1 MFLTSIQTI
10 EQFKEVL
17 IQLPKRSYTQPCD
30 ILSNATIGQHTRHVI
45 ELYQCLLANYGI
57 AKICYDK
64 RERNTQIEEDVT
76 YAVAQLTQIQQ
87 ALEKPDKELIISY
100 DLGEN
105 EVFLQ
110 SNFLRELMYN
120 LEHMIHHQAL
130 IRVGVNRL
138 TDVTLPDSFGVA
150 PSTIQ
155 FRKQCVQ

>member
-1 MFLTSIQTI
+1 MFLASIQTI

-45 ELYQCLLANYGI
+45 ELYQCLIGSYGT

-76 YAVAQLTQIQQ
+76 YAVAQLTQIQRT
-87 ALEKPDKELIISY
+87 LEKPDKELTVSY
-100 DLGEN
+100 DLAEN

-110 SNFLRELMYN
+110 SNFLREAMYN
-120 LEHMIHHQAL
+120 LEHMIHHKAL
-130 IRVGVNRL
+130 IRVGINRL
-138 TDVTLPDSFGVA
+138 TDVVVPDSFGVA

-155 FRKQCVQ
+155 FRKQCAQ